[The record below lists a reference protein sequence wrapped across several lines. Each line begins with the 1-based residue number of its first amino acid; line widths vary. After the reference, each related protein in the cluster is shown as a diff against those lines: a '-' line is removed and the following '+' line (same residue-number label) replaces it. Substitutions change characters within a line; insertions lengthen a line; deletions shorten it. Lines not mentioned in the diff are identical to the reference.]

1 MKEERRRAGRESR
14 KVTRTGEP
22 AAGGRVKIRILCAL
36 LVVAAL
42 VGCSTPGDVSSF
54 GAKALPATRSYNG
67 TASVG
72 DFLNIT
78 LDTDAR
84 TLTYTNLSNGSSGTI
99 PYTVNADGSYAL
111 NDPNG
116 NLIAAYE
123 VPDYALLIEAE
134 KAGPNQDTPA
144 LITAVESGPI
154 SLNTFT
160 NQKLNYMQFRTT
172 AGGLEVGSIAI
183 GASSGQT
190 TSWWPFGAISGG
202 GDPPFHNGTQDFSSV
217 VEAPSGTFMTQTQP
231 ASQGGGSDYI
241 FGTANGFF
249 IVDTPN
255 GSILGLPKAASPNFD
270 PSKAGTYNTM
280 FYKKLNAST
289 GANNIET
296 GTGALYQGT
305 LTVTA
310 SGTVSLI
317 DSSGN
322 NQLPAGSTLTPVASA
337 GYLYGS
343 AGELQDPCWGIFTV
357 RVTTGVTQ
365 QDIFLTFQGNAVLF
379 SSFKAN
385 SLQAQGNSTYNYYYG
400 VGMK

>member
-1 MKEERRRAGRESR
+1 MLYGM
-14 KVTRTGEP
+14 
-22 AAGGRVKIRILCAL
+22 
-36 LVVAAL
+36 AAL
-42 VGCSTPGDVSSF
+42 AAVVGCSTTGNVSSF
-54 GAKALPATRSYNG
+54 STRATPATRSYNG

-78 LDTDAR
+78 IDTAAR
-84 TLTYTNLSNGSSGTI
+84 TLTYTNLSNGSGGTI
-99 PYTVNADGSYAL
+99 PYTVSADGSYAL
-111 NDPNG
+111 SDPNG

-154 SLNTFT
+154 SLSTFA
-160 NQKLNYMQFRTT
+160 NQKFNYMQFRTT
-172 AGGLEVGSIAI
+172 SGGLEVGSITI

-190 TSWWPFGAISGG
+190 TSYWPYGAVTAGA
-202 GDPPFHNGTQDFSSV
+202 DPAFHNGTQDFTSV
-217 VEAPSGTFMTQTQP
+217 VEAPSGTYLTQTQP

-255 GSILGLPKAASPNFD
+255 GSIMGLPKAASPDFD
-270 PSKAGTYNTM
+270 PSTAGTYNAM

-289 GANNIET
+289 GANNTET

-305 LTVTA
+305 LTITA
-310 SGTVSLI
+310 SGTVSLT
-317 DSSGN
+317 DASGN
-322 NQLPAGSTLTPVASA
+322 NQLPAGSTLTPVANA

-343 AGELQDPCWGIFTV
+343 GELQDPCWGIFTV
-357 RVTTGVTQ
+357 RVTTGTTQ